1 MSSVRRTEVRSA
13 RATEGALKVG
23 EGSESKVG
31 DDSELKVELVSKLK
45 VEQVSELKVEVVS
58 ELKVEEV
65 SELKDI
71 VEPLELIRT
80 RCCTVSKLFAMA
92 CIFFIYQ
99 EKSNL
104 LNNVSALTSILDSLS
119 SD

>member
-13 RATEGALKVG
+13 RATEGVLKVG

-45 VEQVSELKVEVVS
+45 VEQVSELKGEGS
-58 ELKVEEV
+58 ESRVGEV

-71 VEPLELIRT
+71 VAPLELIRT

-92 CIFFIYQ
+92 WICF
-99 EKSNL
+99 
-104 LNNVSALTSILDSLS
+104 
-119 SD
+119 